1 MTSAPLPDHYETLQ
15 VSPRADRE
23 TIERVFRH
31 LAKRYHPDNLE
42 SGDATLFSALVDAY
56 RVLSDPAERG
66 RYDATYQGV
75 RETRW
80 KLFDQETTSS
90 EIISDARIRLALL
103 SILYQARRTNTSD
116 PGVGVI
122 EIERLLGCPENVV
135 TFHMWYMRE
144 NGWIQRLESG
154 LFAITAAGVDRVF
167 ELGGPAKAATNLLTE
182 GEGLAAASP
191 NADSSNEG
199 T

>member
-15 VSPRADRE
+15 VSPRADHE

-31 LAKRYHPDNLE
+31 LAKRYHPDNLD
-42 SGDATLFSALVDAY
+42 SGDSARFSALVDAY
-56 RVLSDPAERG
+56 RVLSDPSERG
-66 RYDATYQGV
+66 RYDASYQGV

-90 EIISDARIRLALL
+90 EIISDTRIRVALL
-103 SILYQARRTNTSD
+103 SILYQARRTNTAD

-122 EIERLLGCPENVV
+122 EIERLLACPENVV
-135 TFHMWYMRE
+135 NFHMWYLRE
-144 NGWIQRLESG
+144 NGWIQRLETG
-154 LFAITAAGVDRVF
+154 LFAITASGVDRVF
-167 ELGGPAKAATNLLTE
+167 ELGGPAKSATNLLTE
-182 GEGLAAASP
+182 GEAGENVSTSTESSP
-191 NADSSNEG
+191 AG